1 MSRHSARTRHVSV
14 RARIIL
20 AILLVAALGMGA
32 LTASVYLVERQR
44 ALGEVGDRMY
54 QLADELTAIAEGDEV
69 AAPPATVESFLNTAM
84 QRILPEPNESV
95 LGILNGEAAYVPD
108 ANLPFRIDADARF
121 VKFLV
126 ASADPTAVVT
136 GTSILPVGTVQ
147 YSIVPLAVTGDDN
160 SGFYVSA
167 FLLDR
172 QLDDAGAILRTSIAV
187 SLVALLLIGA
197 VGWFVS
203 GRLLRP
209 LRRLREAAGRMSASD
224 LSERIPVRG
233 HDDVS
238 LLTVTVND
246 LVDRLERAFTAQRQ
260 LVDDVSHELRTP
272 ITIIQGHL
280 ELLDGR
286 QPDRVDRVRELAL
299 DELARMSALV
309 TELSVLAES
318 GTTGFVVRLPTDV
331 DELLSDL
338 AAKAKALSPRH
349 SWRVRSDT
357 DALVPLDGT
366 RITQA
371 YLQLCQNAVKY
382 SDVGSI
388 ITLGGETVGDGAARE
403 LRLWVRD
410 EGVGVAEADQQRVFE
425 RFHRVETGR
434 GVEGSG
440 LGLSIVRAIT
450 HAHGGSV
457 LLDSEPGVGST
468 FTMVLPA
475 AEPVREEVG
484 VS

>member
-14 RARIIL
+14 RVRIMV

-44 ALGEVGDRMY
+44 ALGEVNNRVY

-69 AAPPATVESFLNTAM
+69 AGPPATVDAFLSTAM

-108 ANLPFRIDADARF
+108 ANLPFRIDADERF
-121 VKFLV
+121 VDFLT

-136 GTSILPVGTVQ
+136 GTSALPMGTVR
-147 YSIVPLAVTGDDN
+147 YSIVPVAVTGDD
-160 SGFYVSA
+160 SVGFYVST
-167 FLLDR
+167 FLLEG
-172 QLDDAGAILRTSIAV
+172 QLDDAAAILRTSVAV
-187 SLVALLLIGA
+187 ALVALLLIGA

-209 LRRLREAAGRMSASD
+209 LRRLREAASRMSASD
-224 LSERIPVRG
+224 LSERIPVSGR
-233 HDDVS
+233 DDVS
-238 LLTVTVND
+238 LLTVTVNE
-246 LVDRLERAFTAQRQ
+246 LVGRLEHAFTAQRQ

-280 ELLDGR
+280 ELLDSR
-286 QPDRVDRVRELAL
+286 EPARVDRVRELTL
-299 DELARMSALV
+299 DELTRMSALV

-318 GTTGFVVRLPTDV
+318 GTTGFVVRMPTDV
-331 DELLSDL
+331 DELLSAL
-338 AAKAKALSPRH
+338 AAKAKALSPGH
-349 SWRVRSDT
+349 TWRVRSDT
-357 DALVPLDGT
+357 DAMVPLDAT

-382 SDVGSI
+382 SDVGST
-388 ITLGGETVGDGAARE
+388 ITLGGETVGEGASRE

-410 EGVGVAEADQQRVFE
+410 EGVGVDAADQQRVFE

-434 GVEGSG
+434 GIEGSG

-450 HAHGGSV
+450 HAHGGTV

-468 FTMVLPA
+468 FTMALPA
-475 AEPVREEVG
+475 AEPAREEVG